1 MKGYIKTMR
10 VIILVILLP
19 IFLISCGKT
28 TEEKWQEQ
36 YDLGMRYL
44 SEGNYEEAVLAF
56 TAAIE
61 IDDKKPDAFV
71 GRGDGY
77 LAIEEFEKA
86 LDDYEKAIELGAE
99 DLNEKITNVKGMM
112 EAQRLLAVLYENL
125 SAGNIEDA
133 KQLMKQ
139 EDYINMNAM
148 LDDKYVYYG
157 KGDEIRLVVYDDNQY
172 YFGQWMNDKRI
183 GNGLWIKAVFE
194 STSGIES
201 KIYKGKWKN
210 DMPNGDGIIT
220 EMYTAK
226 ANSSDGDIS
235 AEKVEISGNFIDG
248 LCDGTIHETW
258 YMNDGEVLPWMITV
272 KNGVCQPLKNIP
284 EEVKDTEYEDNI
296 AKGQYIISLLDS
308 DELWGSTTDIRG
320 VVGFVGK

>member
-125 SAGNIEDA
+125 SVGNIDDA

-148 LDDKYVYYG
+148 LNDKYVYYG

-183 GNGLWIKAVFE
+183 GNGL
-194 STSGIES
+194 
-201 KIYKGKWKN
+201 
-210 DMPNGDGIIT
+210 
-220 EMYTAK
+220 
-226 ANSSDGDIS
+226 
-235 AEKVEISGNFIDG
+235 

-258 YMNDGEVLPWMITV
+258 YMNDGEVLPWTITV

-284 EEVKDTEYEDNI
+284 EEVKDAEYEDNI